1 MDSGSDR
8 CIFSSQVAQL
18 LGIDLTATDAV
29 AYIAGVVAGQRRP
42 IYLHPIEIE
51 VGEFDGPVYS
61 TLVGFMPDF
70 SPSGQAL
77 LGRRGFFD
85 QFSFVK
91 FKEFDGLLEIGKLR
105 I

>member
-1 MDSGSDR
+1 
-8 CIFSSQVAQL
+8 
-18 LGIDLTATDAV
+18 V
-29 AYIAGVVAGQRRP
+29 AYIGGVVAGERRP

-51 VGEFDGPVYS
+51 VGEFDGPTVQ

-70 SPSGQAL
+70 SQSDQAL

-91 FKEFDGLLEIGKLR
+91 FKDADGLIEIGTAR
-105 I
+105 R